1 MKLISILL
9 AALVLSFSINAMAM
23 SDDDSLEFV
32 DAITSGNMKIVKKYV
47 EADAKYANEK
57 SFAWSPIQMAANKNQ
72 LEAVKY
78 LVSKGGDI
86 NYIHPLSHNTALH
99 LAAFNGFDDMVKLLA
114 ASGADVNI
122 NTRSSNVRKLASFT
136 APEFTNGRLVEFFN
150 FEVSWKSFFNQLS
163 LVTLHNASSR
173 ISTSRNLPV
182 SIIPLC

>member
-1 MKLISILL
+1 MKLISTLL

-57 SFAWSPIQMAANKNQ
+57 SFSWSPIQMAANKNQ
-72 LEAVKY
+72 LETVKY
-78 LVSKGGDI
+78 LVSKGGDV

-122 NTRSSNVRKLASFT
+122 KLKA
-136 APEFTNGRLVEFFN
+136 
-150 FEVSWKSFFNQLS
+150 EVSILRAVQDAGDTHMAAL
-163 LVTLHNASSR
+163 L
-173 ISTSRNLPV
+173 ISIGVKNDGCQEER
-182 SIIPLC
+182 CF

>member
-72 LEAVKY
+72 LETVKY
-78 LVSKGGDI
+78 LVSKGGDV

-122 NTRSSNVRKLASFT
+122 KLKA
-136 APEFTNGRLVEFFN
+136 
-150 FEVSWKSFFNQLS
+150 EVSILRAVQDAGDTHMAAL
-163 LVTLHNASSR
+163 L
-173 ISTSRNLPV
+173 ISIGVKNDGCQEER
-182 SIIPLC
+182 CF